1 MENSRNE
8 IKICPEFTA
17 LKYLTG
23 ENKVVIIPSPVI
35 LVKVKL
41 YFNQYMEEIKL
52 RNINS
57 YTLISLQ

>member
-23 ENKVVIIPSPVI
+23 ENRVVIIPSAVV

-41 YFNQYMEEIKL
+41 YFNQYVEEITL
-52 RNINS
+52 RNMNTYSLIN
-57 YTLISLQ
+57 LQ